1 MTPSDPLEDFARDLV
16 MADVTF
22 RYSQTLVAQSEAV
35 IRAWDKRNP
44 EPDDLPGT
52 PDPRSPHHP
61 DAEPQ
66 PVSAWQNWQS
76 RRLRMISSSKL
87 AERQERESAH
97 RQRYIDAVARLADL
111 TCSSM
116 GDLRTKAILALSID
130 SEDGTLSRA
139 VVRDLVDL
147 D

>member
-1 MTPSDPLEDFARDLV
+1 MTRSDPLDDAARDLV

-22 RYSQTLVAQSEAV
+22 RYSQALLAQSEGV

-44 EPDDLPGT
+44 EPDRLQDT
-52 PDPRSPHHP
+52 PESSPLHDR
-61 DAEPQ
+61 DAKPQ
-66 PVSAWQNWQS
+66 PMSAWQNWQA
-76 RRLRMISSSKL
+76 RRLRILASSKL
-87 AERQERESAH
+87 TERQERESVL
-97 RQRYIDAVARLADL
+97 RKRYLDALTRLADF

-116 GDLRTKAILALSID
+116 GDLRAKAILALSID
-130 SEDGTLSRA
+130 TEDGTLSRA